1 MVLTIG
7 IFTLIYEKESKHIFK
22 VEIMEK
28 INYNGVDGVF
38 IPNNEF
44 EEIKKVIAKQNE
56 LTERLV
62 KELASDN
69 SFDYLLNKLK
79 Y

>member
-1 MVLTIG
+1 MVLSIR
-7 IFTLIYEKESKHIFK
+7 IFIDTYEKESKHIFK

-28 INYNGVDGVF
+28 INYNGVNGVF

-56 LTERLV
+56 LTAKLV
-62 KELASDN
+62 NEMASDN

>member
-1 MVLTIG
+1 
-7 IFTLIYEKESKHIFK
+7 
-22 VEIMEK
+22 MEK
-28 INYNGVDGVF
+28 IKYNGVDGVF

-69 SFDYLLNKLK
+69 SFDYLLHKLK

>member
-1 MVLTIG
+1 
-7 IFTLIYEKESKHIFK
+7 
-22 VEIMEK
+22 MEK
-28 INYNGVDGVF
+28 INYNGVNGVF

-56 LTERLV
+56 LTAKLV
-62 KELASDN
+62 NEMASDN

>member
-1 MVLTIG
+1 
-7 IFTLIYEKESKHIFK
+7 
-22 VEIMEK
+22 MEK
-28 INYNGVDGVF
+28 IKYNGVDGVF
-38 IPNNEF
+38 IPNTEF
-44 EEIKKVIAKQNE
+44 KEIKKVIAKQNE

>member
-7 IFTLIYEKESKHIFK
+7 IFTIIYEKESKHIFK

-62 KELASDN
+62 KELTSDN
-69 SFDYLLNKLK
+69 SFDYLLHKLK

>member
-1 MVLTIG
+1 MANYT
-7 IFTLIYEKESKHIFK
+7 TIYEKESKHIFK

-28 INYNGVDGVF
+28 INYNGVDSVF

-56 LTERLV
+56 LTTKLV
-62 KELASDN
+62 KELTSDN
-69 SFDYLLNKLK
+69 SFDYLLHKLK

>member
-1 MVLTIG
+1 M
-7 IFTLIYEKESKHIFK
+7 

-38 IPNNEF
+38 IPNTEF

-69 SFDYLLNKLK
+69 SFDYLLHKLK